1 MSAVL
6 TDRDAAEVFFAAMS
20 YVAKGLQALEE
31 TRIRPAG
38 IGLPDFVS
46 EVEKN
51 QLIEE
56 KTMARRWLYARKI
69 QYFDTSRLRYHA
81 VTNTWKA
88 QWPPPQIE
96 FERGVREKLL
106 SQLNTSR
113 RKTVVRHHRVR

>member
-6 TDRDAAEVFFAAMS
+6 TDRDAAEVFFGTMT

-38 IGLPDFVS
+38 IGLPDFVA

-81 VTNTWKA
+81 VTAAWKA
-88 QWPPPQIE
+88 QWPPPQID